1 VAACGHRGIPASVTD
16 AESPMNIHPT
26 ILADHALLSAWRQD
40 LHRHPELGY
49 EEHRTAAFVA
59 QELATLGL
67 EVHTAIGRTGVVGTL
82 RRGSSDRAIGLRADM
97 DALAMQELGDIPH
110 RSVDAGKFHGC
121 GHDGHT
127 IMLLGAARALARH
140 GRFDGTVHF
149 IFQPAE
155 EGGAGGAA
163 MIADGL
169 FERFP
174 VSAVFGMH
182 NDPML
187 PIGHFGMQSGP
198 MMAAAQMFEV
208 AVHGRGGHAAF
219 PHTTVDPVLT
229 AAQIVVAL
237 QGIVS
242 RNVDP
247 MATAVLSVTRTS
259 GGEAFN
265 VIPAK
270 ATLGGTLRYFLHEV
284 GELLRA
290 RITAVARGIA
300 TGNGGDA
307 EVAFLPNGF
316 PPLVNTPEETALA
329 ARVAATLV
337 GSEAVNAAVTPSMG
351 AEDFAFMLQARPGC
365 YVLIGQGGE
374 RGGCMVHHP
383 EYDFNDAIIPL
394 GASYWV
400 ALAEEALASAR

>member
-1 VAACGHRGIPASVTD
+1 
-16 AESPMNIHPT
+16 MKIHPA
-26 ILADHALLSAWRQD
+26 ILADHALLSEWRQD

-59 QELATLGL
+59 RELAALGL
-67 EVHTAIGRTGVVGTL
+67 GVHTGIGRTGVVGTL

-97 DALAMQELGDIPH
+97 DALAMQELGNIPH
-110 RSVDAGKFHGC
+110 RSVHDGKFHGC

-127 IMLLGAARALARH
+127 VMLLGAARALAQH

-182 NDPML
+182 NDPMR
-187 PIGHFGMQSGP
+187 PIGQFATQPGP
-198 MMAAAQMFEV
+198 MMAAAQMFDV
-208 AVHGRGGHAAF
+208 TVRGRGGHAAF
-219 PHTTVDPVLT
+219 PHATIDPVLT

-237 QGIVS
+237 QSIVS
-242 RNVDP
+242 RNIDP
-247 MATAVLSVTRTS
+247 IATAVLSVTRMS

-265 VIPAK
+265 VIPAT
-270 ATLGGTLRYFLHEV
+270 ATLGGTLRYFLDDV
-284 GELLRA
+284 GELLRN
-290 RITAVARGIA
+290 RITQVAHGIA
-300 TGNGGDA
+300 AGNGGDA
-307 EVAFLPNGF
+307 EVRFLPNGF
-316 PPLVNTPEETALA
+316 PPLVNTTAETALA

-337 GSEAVNAAVTPSMG
+337 GREAVDAAVPPSMG
-351 AEDFAFMLQARPGC
+351 AEDFAFMLRERPGC
-365 YVLIGQGGE
+365 YVLIGQRGG
-374 RGGCMVHHP
+374 RGGCTVHHP

-394 GASYWV
+394 GASYWI
-400 ALAEEALASAR
+400 ALAEEALS

>member
-1 VAACGHRGIPASVTD
+1 MAACGHRGLPASVTR
-16 AESPMNIHPT
+16 ANALMTIHPA

-49 EEHRTAAFVA
+49 QEHRTAAFVA
-59 QELATLGL
+59 RELAALGL
-67 EVHTAIGRTGVVGTL
+67 EVHTGIGKTGVVGTL
-82 RRGSSDRAIGLRADM
+82 RRGSSNRAIGLRADM

-110 RSVDAGKFHGC
+110 RSVHDGKFHGC

-127 IMLLGAARALARH
+127 IMLLGAARALVRH
-140 GRFDGTVHF
+140 GHFDGTVHF

-182 NDPML
+182 NDPMR
-187 PIGHFGMQSGP
+187 PVGHFGMRQGP

-208 AVHGRGGHAAF
+208 TVHGRGGHAAF
-219 PHTTVDPVLT
+219 PHATIDPVLT

-265 VIPAK
+265 VIPAT
-270 ATLGGTLRYFLHEV
+270 AALGGTIRYFLDEV
-284 GELLRA
+284 GDLLRS
-290 RITAVARGIA
+290 RIAAVARGIA
-300 TGNGGDA
+300 TGSGGDA
-307 EVAFLPNGF
+307 EVRFLPNGF

-337 GSEAVNAAVTPSMG
+337 GREAVDAVATPSMG
-351 AEDFAFMLQARPGC
+351 AEDFAFMLRERPGC

-374 RGGCMVHHP
+374 RGGCTVHHP

-394 GASYWV
+394 GASYWFT
-400 ALAEEALASAR
+400 LAGEALA